1 MTLLASFE
9 SWEPAQSCR
18 VHSVGIVAAEASTGF
33 FMFGAWPPEDQLSG
47 MHHNVGR
54 IKSWLLLIC
63 FRLSESARKRSPWEI
78 VKVRK
83 ITERE
88 ITERKGFLNVAYNVL
103 SSLAS
108 CTYIEQ
114 TRINITKILRH
125 ELWYRPLV
133 RSQALSR

>member
-9 SWEPAQSCR
+9 SWELAQSCR
-18 VHSVGIVAAEASTGF
+18 VHSVGIMAAEASMGF

-47 MHHNVGR
+47 MHPNVGR

-83 ITERE
+83 

-133 RSQALSR
+133 KSQALSR